1 MGQLPTRTVSLL
13 SVYPLA
19 AVVSRWVLAVPVE
32 VLYPQVSVRVQQRT
46 LEAWRA
52 RLLARLHRRQPLLP
66 RLPPPAA
73 LLLRLSPQ
81 VLACPRLLCQVRR
94 SRLPT
99 RTASLSLAS
108 PLAAVACPSALEMVA
123 EVFWVPALAV
133 NRNQSKEEAFPTTGL

>member
-1 MGQLPTRTVSLL
+1 MGPSLLPTRTVSLL

-52 RLLARLHRRQPLLP
+52 RLPRRPLPQAPIPRARLLARLHRRQPLLP

-81 VLACPRLLCQVRR
+81 VLA
-94 SRLPT
+94 
-99 RTASLSLAS
+99 
-108 PLAAVACPSALEMVA
+108 
-123 EVFWVPALAV
+123 
-133 NRNQSKEEAFPTTGL
+133 